1 MLCSAYHLSKRD
13 ASNLYGIS
21 RLTERAEKVRD
32 AIKIAADIK
41 RKHSCAMKL
50 EQEKYLLSQGIDPAE
65 FLHDTL
71 TSDLD
76 YSSDCE
82 SELSDSGSESETQFI
97 GCNIF
102 DECEGNPNMYEEPV
116 ENNDKILGDRDVTSE
131 NKRGTNT
138 NSSLAENVAKGETS
152 CMQKY
157 ADEFS
162 LKASVDGFQLNETK
176 CKELRINFSNYPVQF
191 EPITIN
197 GKEIEVVPS
206 ARVLGLKISSDLKW
220 NPHIEDICKKVASR
234 LYFLRQLKRAQLTA
248 KDMLLFYI
256 TCIRP
261 TIEYA
266 CQVFHTGLPQY
277 LSDDLESLQKRALRI
292 IYPDLSYN
300 EALNALDLTTL
311 FERRQ
316 ILNDRLFKEIVEDSS
331 HKLNNLLPSRNSCTA
346 NLRKRRLFQLPIC
359 KTNRFKNTFIPYN
372 LYNSFIN

>member
-1 MLCSAYHLSKRD
+1 MITYIHSLSQLG
-13 ASNLYGIS
+13 AIS
-21 RLTERAEKVRD
+21 RSNTTHALISMIHSWSKSTDGNGATTRVVLFDFRKAFDLVNHRILVEKISEYTIPRRIICWIVD
-32 AIKIAADIK
+32 FLMD
-41 RKHSCAMKL
+41 RKQRVKL
-50 EQEKYLLSQGIDPAE
+50 SNDCYSEWGAVPAGVPQGTKLGPW
-65 FLHDTL
+65 L
-71 TSDLD
+71 
-76 YSSDCE
+76 
-82 SELSDSGSESETQFI
+82 FI
-97 GCNIF
+97 IMINGLN
-102 DECEGNPNMYEEPV
+102 V
-116 ENNDKILGDRDVTSE
+116 ENVDLWKYVDD
-131 NKRGTNT
+131 
-138 NSSLAENVAKGETS
+138 SSLVENVAKGETS

-292 IYPDLSYN
+292 IYPDFSYN

-372 LYNSFIN
+372 LYNSSIN